1 MGNVLNRSWTLS
13 IFLHLAFVVAFFLVT
28 KIKISE
34 KETFEIPIVVN
45 EPKQIQNITEV
56 TEKPK
61 VVLKSVNEPLPDSKP
76 VREVFGASR
85 SSYTDSS
92 LGSEGVEAKKGN
104 TLAKETDKTTLLDS
118 DADSLPTPTEEY
130 LVSEMPRVLSE
141 VRPTY
146 PKEAKE
152 RELEGTVVLDV
163 LIDDQGKVRQVSVIE
178 GESLFRNEAI
188 VAMKKFLFK
197 PAKVEGRSVAVRIR
211 YSLKFLLEY

>member
-1 MGNVLNRSWTLS
+1 MGSISNRPWSLS
-13 IFLHLAFVVAFFLVT
+13 ILLHLAFALAVLIMTV
-28 KIKISE
+28 IKVPE
-34 KETFEIPIVVN
+34 KETFEIPVVVN
-45 EPKQIQNITEV
+45 EPKQIQNIAEV
-56 TEKPK
+56 SEKPK
-61 VVLKSVNEPLPDSKP
+61 VVLKSVNEPIPDSKP
-76 VREVFGASR
+76 IREVFGASR
-85 SSYTDSS
+85 SSYTDES

-104 TLAKETDKTTLLDS
+104 TLAKEADKTILLDS

-141 VRPTY
+141 VRPNY

-178 GESLFRNEAI
+178 GESVFRNEALI
-188 VAMKKFLFK
+188 AMKKFLFK
-197 PAKVEGRSVAVRIR
+197 PARVDGKPVSVRIR